1 MTRARD
7 NADHSSF
14 PGILEHD
21 DGLFISNED
30 VFEENLT
37 VPANT
42 NVLVAGPVTIPNVTA
57 TGNLSVTDELTIPTA
72 GVLTI
77 TGTLNIIS

>member
-30 VFEENLT
+30 VFENDLT
-37 VPANT
+37 VAANT
-42 NVLVAGPVTIPNVTA
+42 NVLVAGPVTIPTVTV

>member
-7 NADHSSF
+7 LADLY
-14 PGILEHD
+14 GEGEEGGRIV
-21 DGLFISNED
+21 SNED
-30 VFEENLT
+30 VFENSLT

-42 NVLVAGPVTIPNVTA
+42 NVLVAGPVTIPTVTV
-57 TGNLSVTDELTIPTA
+57 TGHLAVTDELTISTL
-72 GVLTI
+72 LTI

>member
-7 NADHSSF
+7 LADLY
-14 PGILEHD
+14 GEGEAGGRIV
-21 DGLFISNED
+21 SNED
-30 VFEENLT
+30 VFENDLT
-37 VPANT
+37 VAANT

-57 TGNLSVTDELTIPTA
+57 TGNLSVTEELTVSTL
-72 GVLTI
+72 LTI

>member
-7 NADHSSF
+7 LASGYIAHRDTQND
-14 PGILEHD
+14 
-21 DGLFISNED
+21 
-30 VFEENLT
+30 LT

-42 NVLVAGPVTIPNVTA
+42 NIVVAGPVTIPNVTA
-57 TGNLSVTDELTIPTA
+57 TGNLSVTDELTVSTL
-72 GVLTI
+72 LTI

>member
-7 NADHSSF
+7 LADLY
-14 PGILEHD
+14 GEGEEGGRIV
-21 DGLFISNED
+21 SNED
-30 VFEENLT
+30 IFENSLT

-57 TGNLSVTDELTIPTA
+57 TGNLLVTDELTVSTL
-72 GVLTI
+72 LTI

>member
-7 NADHSSF
+7 LADLY
-14 PGILEHD
+14 GEGEEGGRVIT
-21 DGLFISNED
+21 NED
-30 VFEENLT
+30 VFENDLT
-37 VPANT
+37 VAANT

-57 TGNLSVTDELTIPTA
+57 TGNLSVTDELTISTL
-72 GVLTI
+72 LTI

>member
-30 VFEENLT
+30 VFENDLT
-37 VPANT
+37 VAANT

-57 TGNLSVTDELTIPTA
+57 TGNLLVMEELTISPGT
-72 GVLTI
+72 LTI

>member
-30 VFEENLT
+30 VFENDLT
-37 VPANT
+37 VAANT
-42 NVLVAGPVTIPNVTA
+42 NVLVAGPVTIPNVTV
-57 TGNLSVTDELTIPTA
+57 TGNMHVADELNVTTL
-72 GVLTI
+72 LTI

>member
-7 NADHSSF
+7 LADLY
-14 PGILEHD
+14 GEGEEGGRIV
-21 DGLFISNED
+21 SNED
-30 VFEENLT
+30 VFENSLT

-42 NVLVAGPVTIPNVTA
+42 NVLVAGPVTIPTVTS
-57 TGNLSVTDELTIPTA
+57 TGNLSVTDELTVSTL
-72 GVLTI
+72 LTI

>member
-7 NADHSSF
+7 LADLY
-14 PGILEHD
+14 GEGEEGGRIV
-21 DGLFISNED
+21 SNED
-30 VFEENLT
+30 VFENSLT

-42 NVLVAGPVTIPNVTA
+42 NVLVAGPVTIPTVTSA
-57 TGNLSVTDELTIPTA
+57 GHLLVTEELTVSTL
-72 GVLTI
+72 LTI

>member
-7 NADHSSF
+7 LADLY
-14 PGILEHD
+14 GEGEEGGRIV
-21 DGLFISNED
+21 SNED
-30 VFEENLT
+30 VFENSLT

-42 NVLVAGPVTIPNVTA
+42 NVLVAGPVTIPTVTA
-57 TGNLSVTDELTIPTA
+57 TGNLSVTDELTVSTL
-72 GVLTI
+72 LTI

>member
-7 NADHSSF
+7 LADLY
-14 PGILEHD
+14 GEGEAGGRIV
-21 DGLFISNED
+21 SNED
-30 VFEENLT
+30 VFENDLT
-37 VPANT
+37 VAANT

-57 TGNLSVTDELTIPTA
+57 TGNLLVMEELTVSTL
-72 GVLTI
+72 LTI

>member
-30 VFEENLT
+30 VFENDLT
-37 VPANT
+37 VAANT

-57 TGNLSVTDELTIPTA
+57 TGNLLVMEELTVSTL
-72 GVLTI
+72 LTI

>member
-14 PGILEHD
+14 PRILELD

-42 NVLVAGPVTIPNVTA
+42 NVLVAGPVTIPNVTV
-57 TGNLSVTDELTIPTA
+57 TGNLDVTEELTVSTL
-72 GVLTI
+72 LTI
-77 TGTLNIIS
+77 SNNLRII

>member
-7 NADHSSF
+7 LADLY
-14 PGILEHD
+14 GEGEEGGRIV
-21 DGLFISNED
+21 SNED
-30 VFEENLT
+30 VFENSLT

-42 NVLVAGPVTIPNVTA
+42 NVLVAGPVTIPTVTV
-57 TGNLSVTDELTIPTA
+57 TGNLHVAEELTVSTL
-72 GVLTI
+72 LTI

>member
-7 NADHSSF
+7 LADLY
-14 PGILEHD
+14 GEGEAGGRIV
-21 DGLFISNED
+21 SNED
-30 VFEENLT
+30 VFENNLT
-37 VPANT
+37 VAANT
-42 NVLVAGPVTIPNVTA
+42 NVLVAGPVTIPNVTSA
-57 TGNLSVTDELTIPTA
+57 GHLLVTEELTIPTA

>member
-7 NADHSSF
+7 LADLY
-14 PGILEHD
+14 GEGEEGGRIV
-21 DGLFISNED
+21 SNED
-30 VFEENLT
+30 VFENSLT

-57 TGNLSVTDELTIPTA
+57 TGNLSVTDELTVST
-72 GVLTI
+72 GTLTI
-77 TGTLNIIS
+77 TGSLNIIS

>member
-7 NADHSSF
+7 LADLY
-14 PGILEHD
+14 GEGEEGGRVIT
-21 DGLFISNED
+21 NED
-30 VFEENLT
+30 VFENDLT
-37 VPANT
+37 VAANT

-57 TGNLSVTDELTIPTA
+57 TGNLSVTDELTIRTA

>member
-7 NADHSSF
+7 LADLY
-14 PGILEHD
+14 GEGEEGGRVIT
-21 DGLFISNED
+21 NED
-30 VFEENLT
+30 VFENDLT
-37 VPANT
+37 VAANT

-77 TGTLNIIS
+77 TGILNIIS